1 MNVLVAPLNWGLGH
15 ASRCVPII
23 RRELA
28 VGNKVTI
35 AGDGE
40 SLALLRKHFP
50 ELPVI
55 HLPHLNLHYG
65 NGKSQVWTLIKQL
78 PHIISWMIADHRT
91 LKQILV
97 YQRFDRIISDNRFT
111 LYSKEID
118 SIYITHQICVR
129 LPQGWR
135 WLETLAH
142 QIHLAFIK
150 KYNECWIPD
159 YPNSRLSGELTA
171 RYSLPKNARFIGP
184 LSRFVDLKTQNLIHK
199 DYDVVALLS
208 GLEPQR
214 TIFEQQIMQEYAG
227 KNLLLVR
234 GKINEPFCKI
244 QKGSITI
251 VPYLNDDDLVVA
263 LRGAETIIA
272 RSGYSTIM
280 DFDALG
286 VLLKARLIPTPG
298 QSEQEYLA
306 DYHAWKK

>member
-1 MNVLVAPLNWGLGH
+1 MNWGLGH
-15 ASRCVPII
+15 ASRCIPIVK
-23 RRELA
+23 RELA
-28 VGNKVTI
+28 AGNRVTL

-40 SLALLRKHFP
+40 SLALLRKYFP

-55 HLPHLNLHYG
+55 HLPHLNLHYSK
-65 NGKSQVWTLIKQL
+65 GKSQVGTLIKQL
-78 PHIISWMIADHRT
+78 PHIIKWLIADHRT
-91 LKQILV
+91 LKQILA
-97 YQRFDRIISDNRFT
+97 YQHFDRVISDNRFT
-111 LYSKEID
+111 LYNKETD

-129 LPQGWR
+129 LPHGWR
-135 WLETLAH
+135 WLEALAH

-159 YPNSRLSGELTA
+159 YSDSRLSGELTA

-184 LSRFVDLKTQNLIHK
+184 LSRFVDIKTQDLRHK

-234 GKINEPFCKI
+234 GKVNEPFCKI
-244 QKGSITI
+244 QKGSITV
-251 VPYLNDDDLVVA
+251 VPHLNDNDLA
-263 LRGAETIIA
+263 TTLQRAETIIA

-286 VLLKARLIPTPG
+286 ILPKARLIPTPG
-298 QSEQEYLA
+298 QPEQEYLSN
-306 DYHAWKK
+306 YLKQQFQFC